1 MSLKRFGDIK
11 VEIMILIKWDK
22 IRSIKNDMWET
33 LNMYTVC

>member
-33 LNMYTVC
+33 LNM